1 MGAGKAP
8 FRWSCGVSPMALC
21 VWSRETR
28 TRPRRSSRT
37 AAGLVAAV
45 LASIGTAAAQPE
57 SPARELSAL
66 FTRSC
71 LPHAGD
77 PSGLRAWALRLGL
90 AEIPDPARAAF
101 LHGAPGIVFDATA
114 PSGKYVVVS
123 ADDGI
128 CAAIA
133 ERADGGQVAAALE
146 DGLGAIGVTF
156 RLVIERDDKNQTVLH
171 HREYLATKGKRG
183 WRILAATV
191 KGKDGGLAMLT
202 AAPE

>member
-1 MGAGKAP
+1 
-8 FRWSCGVSPMALC
+8 MAVC
-21 VWSRETR
+21 VRSREIR
-28 TRPRRSSRT
+28 NRPRRSNPIS
-37 AAGLVAAV
+37 AGLIATILILV
-45 LASIGTAAAQPE
+45 SPAAAQPDN
-57 SPARELSAL
+57 PARELAAL
-66 FTRSC
+66 FTQSC

-90 AEIPDPARAAF
+90 PELPDPARAAF
-101 LHGAPGIVFDATA
+101 LHGAPGMVFDATA
-114 PSGKYVVVS
+114 PSGKFVVVS

-146 DGLGAIGVTF
+146 GGLSAIGVTF
-156 RLVIERDDKNQTVLH
+156 RLVIERDDKNQAVLH

-191 KGKDGGLAMLT
+191 KGEDGGRAMLT